1 MEKMDHYVMPGNR
14 MRYNCNFHVIPAK
27 TLCHNYDLAVIPALD
42 AGIQGFSFKSFE
54 RLKQK
59 TVTKTEPW
67 IPVSSTGMTDG
78 RGSRV
83 VPGWMMS
90 NCR

>member
-54 RLKQK
+54 RLE
-59 TVTKTEPW
+59 TEDRYKNRTLDPGVKHRDDGW
-67 IPVSSTGMTDG
+67 SRIPGCAGMDDEQL
-78 RGSRV
+78 
-83 VPGWMMS
+83 
-90 NCR
+90 